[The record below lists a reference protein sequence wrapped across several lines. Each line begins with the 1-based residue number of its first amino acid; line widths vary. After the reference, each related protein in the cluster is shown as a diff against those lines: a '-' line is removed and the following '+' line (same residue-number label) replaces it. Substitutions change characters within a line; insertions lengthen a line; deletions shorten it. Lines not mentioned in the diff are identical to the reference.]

1 MDYFDNREAGRIAVD
16 REKGQKTA
24 LLHYWLVAMRGG
36 ERVFEQLCRLFP
48 EADIYTHACCRDRL
62 SAEITR
68 HPIRESMIARFPG
81 GRRFCQCCLP
91 LMPAAQKRWDFS
103 EYELLFSSESGPVK
117 GVRKPAGCRHI
128 CYCHTPMRYV
138 WDLYDEYYRNAS
150 LPGRLAMRLFRDR
163 LRRYDLESAECVDR
177 FIANSRF
184 VAERIRRIYG
194 RDAEVVHPP
203 ADIGFFGAAPEM
215 ERGYFLLAG
224 QLTAYKR
231 PELAVRAFSRLD
243 DRLIVAGSGEELPRL
258 RAIAGK
264 NVEFVVAPDDET
276 LRKLYAGARA
286 LVFPGIED
294 FGIVPVEAQAAGC
307 PVIAFRAGGALESV
321 VEGRTGLFFDE
332 QSEASL
338 LGAVEEFKGRCFLPA
353 ELRRNAARFSGEIF
367 RDKISRI
374 VAETL
379 K

>member
-1 MDYFDNREAGRIAVD
+1 
-16 REKGQKTA
+16 
-24 LLHYWLVAMRGG
+24 
-36 ERVFEQLCRLFP
+36 
-48 EADIYTHACCRDRL
+48 
-62 SAEITR
+62 
-68 HPIRESMIARFPG
+68 
-81 GRRFCQCCLP
+81 
-91 LMPAAQKRWDFS
+91 
-103 EYELLFSSESGPVK
+103 
-117 GVRKPAGCRHI
+117 
-128 CYCHTPMRYV
+128 MRYV

-203 ADIGFFGAAPEM
+203 ADIGFFGVAPEM

-338 LGAVEEFKGRCFLPA
+338 LGARLRSSRGAVSCRRSCEETRRAFRVRSSAIKSPA
-353 ELRRNAARFSGEIF
+353 SWRRR
-367 RDKISRI
+367 
-374 VAETL
+374 
-379 K
+379 